1 MKLLDK
7 FLKYD
12 GFFKVFKNTYDS
24 NGTRLV
30 REIVSR
36 GNSVAALV
44 HNLNDNKFYFV
55 SQPRPATLEKSYRPD
70 SFLEVPAGIVDKGEL
85 PIDAILREIK
95 EELGFTNFVDTQSVS
110 SVYLSPGGC
119 DERIGLFYVQVTN
132 RERLLEIGV
141 DDEQITIEKFTEQKM
156 RDYLDFNL
164 IEDAKTLILVQW
176 YFLNK
181 K

>member
-12 GFFKVFKNTYDS
+12 GFLKVFKNTYDS

-30 REIVSR
+30 REVLSR

-70 SFLEVPAGIVDKGEL
+70 SFLEVPAGMIDKEETA
-85 PIDAILREIK
+85 IDAVLREIK
-95 EELGFTNFVDTQSVS
+95 EELGFTNFVDAETVS
-110 SVYLSPGGC
+110 SVYLSPGRC
-119 DERIGLFYVQVTN
+119 DERIELFYVQVTN
-132 RERLLEIGV
+132 KERLLEIGV

-156 RDYLDFNL
+156 KDYMDCNL
-164 IEDAKTLILVQW
+164 IEDAKTLILLQW